1 MATEDYYSADDNV
14 DDIAVFNI
22 HDKIIDKKDDD
33 TFFIKLSFRELIAY
47 TGYWCYNR
55 RICQEKVDE
64 LYKSL
69 CDSDNIPFILH
80 AIYDEK
86 HTDQVRRLLILD
98 GQHRREAIKKYIET
112 HDKDWTCTYHVW
124 ICVYKF
130 NHSETHN
137 TQNIIELFKKIN
149 NNRVFDAG
157 ELPDTFI
164 IDLVNAVCEIP
175 LFKKNKVIGTNVM
188 TNTCHAPCIH
198 KKELNALFTKHADNI
213 KSGNNTVAE
222 LVENI
227 QTINHKLSLKP
238 YDELYNPS
246 QRNGEKLRYQKAV
259 TKCFFLNLKNSRYS
273 PDVWIKYVNDADP
286 I

>member
-1 MATEDYYSADDNV
+1 MATEEYYSADDNAE
-14 DDIAVFNI
+14 DIAVFNI

-55 RICQEKVDE
+55 TICEEKVDE
-64 LYKSL
+64 LYRSL
-69 CDSDNIPFILH
+69 CDDAYNIPFILH

-98 GQHRREAIKKYIET
+98 GQHRREAIKKYIES
-112 HDKDWTCTYHVW
+112 HDKDWTCTHCVW

-130 NHSETHN
+130 KHSETHN
-137 TQNIIELFKKIN
+137 TEKVIKLFKKIN
-149 NNRVFDAG
+149 NNRVFDAA

-164 IDLVNAVCEIP
+164 IDLVKAVCEIP

-198 KKELNALFTKHADNI
+198 KKELNALFTKHADFI
-213 KSGNNTVAE
+213 KSGNKSIAE
-222 LVENI
+222 LVANI
-227 QTINHKLSLKP
+227 QTINHQLSLKA
-238 YDELYNPS
+238 YDELYAPS
-246 QRNGEKLRYQKAV
+246 QRNAEKIRYQKAV
-259 TKCFFLNLKNSRYS
+259 TKCFFLNLRNSKFGTE
-273 PDVWIKYVNDADP
+273 VWVKWLNDST
-286 I
+286 